1 MNNPAVVTAP
11 ALPPSAATSAATSA
25 AASSVDA
32 AVGLA
37 CAAAPQLAEATR
49 EERSRWLGALAD
61 ALDRS
66 ISGLVACAQ
75 EETHL
80 GETRLRGEVGRTS
93 GQLRLF
99 AEVLT
104 EGSYLEATIDHADTT
119 AVPPRP
125 DLRRMLLPLGPVAVY
140 AASNFPFAFSVLG
153 GDTASALAAGSPVV
167 VKAHPGHPRLS
178 RLVAALAEEALNTA
192 GAPDGLLTLVEGF
205 DAGIELVQ
213 HPGITAAA
221 FTGSVRGGRALFDL
235 AAARPVPI
243 PFFGE
248 LGSLNP
254 VVITVS
260 GLREHAVELA
270 EGLCASFTLGVGQFC
285 TKPGLVMVPAGS
297 GFEEIVRLSMQ
308 HARGGTMLAGAMQRQ
323 HAVDMSAA
331 TALTGVSH
339 WGPAASESSAEL
351 QGCVEPPAI
360 LTTDVGTLLAHPGE
374 LLAEHFGP
382 STVLVGY
389 RSIAELHQVLDA
401 LPASLTATIHAGEDE
416 EIGELVHALR
426 PKAGRLLFGGWP
438 TGVQVSW
445 AQHHGGPYPAATS
458 QFTSVGAGAIRRFL
472 RPIAYQGAP
481 DRVLPQELRDGE
493 KSIPRRINGVLVV
506 PAGS

>member
-1 MNNPAVVTAP
+1 MSGRGVAIDPV
-11 ALPPSAATSAATSA
+11 LPPSAV
-25 AASSVDA
+25 ASSVDA
-32 AVGLA
+32 AVKLA
-37 CAAAPQLAEATR
+37 CAAVPQLVDATR
-49 EERSRWLGALAD
+49 EARSRWLGALAD
-61 ALDRS
+61 ALDKS
-66 ISGLVACAQ
+66 ISVLVACAQ
-75 EETHL
+75 EETNL

-93 GQLRLF
+93 GQLRLV

-104 EGSYLEATIDHADTT
+104 EGSYLEAAIDHADPTT
-119 AVPPRP
+119 VPPRP

-153 GDTASALAAGSPVV
+153 GDTAAALAAGSPVV

-178 RLVAALAEEALNTA
+178 RLVAALAKEALSAA
-192 GAPDGLLTLVEGF
+192 GAPDGMLTLVEGF
-205 DAGIELVQ
+205 DAGTKLVQ

-254 VVITVS
+254 VVITVA

-285 TKPGLVMVPAGS
+285 TKPGLVIVPAER
-297 GFEEIVRLSMQ
+297 GFEEIVRLAMQ
-308 HARGGTMLAGAMQRQ
+308 RTSGGTMLTEAMQRQ
-323 HAVDMSAA
+323 HAAAMSTA
-331 TALTGVSH
+331 TAIPGVSH
-339 WGPAASESSAEL
+339 WGPTGAESSDEPL
-351 QGCVEPPAI
+351 GGTEPPAI
-360 LTTDVGTLLAHPGE
+360 LTTDVKTLLAHPDE

-382 STVLVGY
+382 STVIVGY
-389 RSIAELHQVLDA
+389 RSSVELKHVLNA
-401 LPASLTATIHAGEDE
+401 LPASLTATIHAGANE
-416 EIGELVHALR
+416 EIGELVNALR

-445 AQHHGGPYPAATS
+445 AQHHGGPYPASTS

-472 RPIAYQGAP
+472 RPVAYQGAP
-481 DRVLPQELRDGE
+481 ERVLPQELRDGE
-493 KSIPRRINGVLVV
+493 GSIPRRIDGVLVV
-506 PAGS
+506 PAES

>member
-1 MNNPAVVTAP
+1 MNNSAVVTAP
-11 ALPPSAATSAATSA
+11 ALPPSAA
-25 AASSVDA
+25 ASRVDA

-37 CAAAPQLAEATR
+37 CAAARQLAETTR

-66 ISGLVACAQ
+66 ISGLVACAR
-75 EETHL
+75 EETNL
-80 GETRLRGEVGRTS
+80 GEARLRGEVGRTS

-119 AVPPRP
+119 TVPPRP

-153 GDTASALAAGSPVV
+153 GDTAAALAAGSPVV

-178 RLVAALAEEALNTA
+178 RLVAALAEETLSTA
-192 GAPDGLLTLVEGF
+192 GAPDGLLTMVEGF

-213 HPGITAAA
+213 HPRIAAAA

-254 VVITVS
+254 VVITVA

-285 TKPGLVMVPAGS
+285 TKPGLVIVPAGS
-297 GFEEIVRLSMQ
+297 GFEDIVRLAMQ
-308 HARGGTMLAGAMQRQ
+308 HASGGTMLTGAMQRQ
-323 HAVDMSAA
+323 HAADMGTA

-339 WGPAASESSAEL
+339 WGPA
-351 QGCVEPPAI
+351 GPHGTVEPPAI
-360 LTTDVGTLLAHPGE
+360 LSTDAGTLLEHPGE

-389 RSIAELHQVLDA
+389 RSITELNQVLDA
-401 LPASLTATIHAGEDE
+401 LPGSLTATIHAGEDE
-416 EIGELVHALR
+416 EVGELVEALR
-426 PKAGRLLFGGWP
+426 PNAGRLLFGGWP

-481 DRVLPQELRDGE
+481 ERVLPQELRDGE
-493 KSIPRRINGVLVV
+493 GSIPRRINGVLVV
-506 PAGS
+506 PAGA